1 MVEIYLNPTD
11 LLKQTCVQLIDK
23 FAAQD
28 KSVTI
33 EDMLI
38 LCNMPGSMQSPG
50 LLYTKLREHLIAM
63 RRLPVFALLVTKG
76 EEELSTVFKDAESS
90 NNLKASAFVLITNAY
105 SYNLT

>member
-1 MVEIYLNPTD
+1 MVEIYLNPND
-11 LLKQTCVQLIDK
+11 LLKQTCGQLIDK

-50 LLYTKLREHLIAM
+50 LYYIQ
-63 RRLPVFALLVTKG
+63 
-76 EEELSTVFKDAESS
+76 
-90 NNLKASAFVLITNAY
+90 N
-105 SYNLT
+105 